1 VITLPELRESTC
13 KSCLVQELA
22 GPDGTW
28 HYTKSSSESSAKAA
42 GLAFGIAA
50 AVVEVIGSD
59 PHENVSM
66 ASLFSVFLFE
76 LGWSIELN
84 LKKETLIP
92 FSQFQ
97 AEYYVIGMQGVERS
111 LRTLP

>member
-1 VITLPELRESTC
+1 
-13 KSCLVQELA
+13 VQELA

-59 PHENVSM
+59 PHEDNIM
-66 ASLFSVFLFE
+66 L
-76 LGWSIELN
+76 LGCKG
-84 LKKETLIP
+84 LKE
-92 FSQFQ
+92 
-97 AEYYVIGMQGVERS
+97 V
-111 LRTLP
+111 

>member
-1 VITLPELRESTC
+1 MWALFS
-13 KSCLVQELA
+13 
-22 GPDGTW
+22 
-28 HYTKSSSESSAKAA
+28 

-59 PHENVSM
+59 PHEDVSM

-76 LGWSIELN
+76 LGWSIESN

-92 FSQFQ
+92 CSSFR

-111 LRTLP
+111 LRTLL